1 MEFEQIVKRLE
12 WLDDEHRKDKAA
24 ISKYEERLA
33 SIELNIKTLR
43 EDIKDLS
50 KKVAEIGPVNQ
61 RISLFENSLTKQ
73 RADISESI
81 DALEKKHQQ
90 REKDMVKRYQ
100 AGLEEI
106 SESLPKLDQSQ
117 EISELRK
124 LIKLRADED
133 IKLNIA
139 VTELKPK
146 IDDAVR
152 KSEDTAISV
161 KLVEDSRRQDIKR
174 VADMQGEIT
183 AVRKRVEEYRQKA
196 ELNNDTLRNIEN
208 RFTEL
213 IVSESDRKKAQVA
226 FIEQQS
232 LAQID
237 RDRAYKEWVSK
248 IENFKNQNDTIDT
261 QTQALDETLRAAK
274 RAQETY
280 VELNQRLERRI
291 NEITEMQRL
300 GEDRLR
306 QEWVTFKAED
316 QKRWTGYTLSSEENV
331 REIRKTVDKYEE
343 RITAVDDAS
352 QTIQDL
358 LHQTTD
364 ATEQQLQEL
373 MNVFHQWLTA
383 YERIMG
389 HVRKTTK

>member
-1 MEFEQIVKRLE
+1 MDFEQIVKRLE

-50 KKVAEIGPVNQ
+50 KKVADIGPVNQ

-90 REKDMVKRYQ
+90 REKDIVKRYQ

-106 SESLPKLDQSQ
+106 SQSLPKLDQSQ

-213 IVSESDRKKAQVA
+213 ILSESDRKKAQVA

-331 REIRKTVDKYEE
+331 REIRKTVNKYEE

>member
-90 REKDMVKRYQ
+90 REKDIVKRYQ

-106 SESLPKLDQSQ
+106 SQSLPKLDQSQ

-237 RDRAYKEWVSK
+237 RDHAYKEWVSK